1 MRISSSFLNLLT
13 ILLIGL
19 KLTGYIDWPWFV
31 VLLPMFFGWII
42 LFSLLTLF
50 LIAVLFGATVNV
62 KEKE

>member
-42 LFSLLTLF
+42 LFSLLALF